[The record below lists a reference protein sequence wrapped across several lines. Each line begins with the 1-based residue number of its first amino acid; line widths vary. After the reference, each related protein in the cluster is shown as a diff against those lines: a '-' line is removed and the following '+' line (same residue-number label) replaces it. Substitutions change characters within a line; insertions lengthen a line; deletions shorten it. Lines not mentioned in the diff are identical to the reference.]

1 MSRELGALAEA
12 QAESYLKGLG
22 WKILAKNFT
31 SKIGEIDLI
40 AQDGEVVVFVE
51 VRSRSGADF
60 GAPEE
65 TISAAKRRRII
76 KTAQFYIARRALDCE
91 TRFDVVAIEGGK
103 LSRIESAFDATGFV

>member
-1 MSRELGALAEA
+1 MSRELGAQAEA

-22 WKILAKNFT
+22 WKILAKNFV
-31 SKIGEIDLI
+31 SKVGEIDLI
-40 AQDGEVVVFVE
+40 AQDGDVVVFVE
-51 VRSRSGADF
+51 VRSRAASDF

-65 TISAAKRRRII
+65 TISLPKRRRII

-91 TRFDVVAIEGGK
+91 MRFDVVAIEGGK